1 MREKLKILSEILKQ
15 NTAIKERLERLEFG
29 CWVKIKYFKKYK
41 IINFKVWD
49 SIYYTHDFINSGV
62 DAWKIEKKNIEEII
76 GREPQFSDILEYLGE
91 DYYMNSR
98 CIWWYKDWEPIEL
111 FLDTWPLSSQLD
123 ETLDEII
130 SLCKNVWK

>member
-1 MREKLKILSEILKQ
+1 MREKLKELSEILKQ
-15 NTAIKERLERLEFG
+15 NTAIKERLEKLEFG

-76 GREPQFSDILEYLGE
+76 GREPQYSDILEYLGDE
-91 DYYMNSR
+91 DYCLYHWG
-98 CIWWYKDWEPIEL
+98 IWYLAGIIISL
-111 FLDTWPLSSQLD
+111 SHWPLSDQTD
-123 ETLDEII
+123 EILTQII
-130 SLCKNVWK
+130 SLCKNVWKK